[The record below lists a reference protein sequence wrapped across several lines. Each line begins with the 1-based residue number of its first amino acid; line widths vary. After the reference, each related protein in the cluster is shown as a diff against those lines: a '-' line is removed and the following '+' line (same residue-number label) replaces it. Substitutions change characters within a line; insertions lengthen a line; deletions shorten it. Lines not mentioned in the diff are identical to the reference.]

1 MSSKFLSVLSH
12 LNYSFH
18 HILVSSLFT
27 LYFLFFTL
35 FIFPETI
42 DRIIAVVNDQVITL
56 TDIRIVKAFGFYEK
70 EIKGH
75 QAGMPS
81 FILER
86 LIDQKLVIQLSSE
99 EVKIDKEEVEAY
111 LKKMS
116 EKIGDERVQKTLAEL
131 GFDLDGLREYIHEKI
146 LFQKLISRKFGQS
159 VVVTL
164 DEIENYYKGTY
175 VSFQREKGLEPQ
187 PMIELLHEIESTIR
201 EDKIKKHIEDWIN
214 KLKSQADIQIKIEN
228 LNEYF
233 EKEGSKIE

>member
-12 LNYSFH
+12 MNFSFH
-18 HILVSSLFT
+18 HILISLLFT
-27 LYFLFFTL
+27 LYSLLFTL

-56 TDIRIVKAFGFYEK
+56 TDIRIVKAFGFYEE
-70 EIKGH
+70 EIKGLKT
-75 QAGMPS
+75 GVPF

-86 LIDQKLVIQLSSE
+86 LIDQKLAIQLSSE
-99 EVKIDKEEVEAY
+99 EVKIDKEVEAY
-111 LKKMS
+111 LKNMS
-116 EKIGDERVQKTLAEL
+116 EKIGDERVQKTLAEY
-131 GFDLDGLREYIHEKI
+131 GFDLDGLREYIYEKI

-175 VSFQREKGLEPQ
+175 VPIQKEKGLEPQ

-201 EDKIKKHIEDWIN
+201 ENKIKKHVEDWIN
-214 KLKSQADIQIKIEN
+214 KLKSQADIQIKVEN

-233 EKEGSKIE
+233 KKEGSKIE